1 MNERQNNLKTEG
13 LLIDYEHEQV
23 HKIKD
28 GRIKK
33 SKAWKYCLKFYY
45 FIGWNGWPQSLSDML
60 KHFMY
65 FHLFNAS
72 LHTNHKML

>member
-1 MNERQNNLKTEG
+1 MNERQNNQRTEG

-33 SKAWKYCLKFYY
+33 SKAWKYCSKFYLK
-45 FIGWNGWPQSLSDML
+45 QS
-60 KHFMY
+60 
-65 FHLFNAS
+65 FHRLERLPANLVTS
-72 LHTNHKML
+72 VETKSVGPSC

>member
-1 MNERQNNLKTEG
+1 MNERQNNQRTEG

-33 SKAWKYCLKFYY
+33 SKAWKYCLKFY
-45 FIGWNGWPQSLSDML
+45 L
-60 KHFMY
+60 KQ
-65 FHLFNAS
+65 LFYRLERLAAILVRYVETLNV
-72 LHTNHKML
+72 LPPFQC